1 MSKFAVPVV
10 LSEDST
16 LHEAIGEEQVI
27 RLENIPVS
35 TDKKNLLDKDEEGL
49 LLTAD
54 GLVSKDEN
62 NPISVNID
70 DKLYI
75 KVNELID
82 PADKVLKVADNLMLT
97 DIALEFDPAAGKLTL
112 LGKGGMTVSELMLPV
127 CPGLPTVVEILQNY
141 TPPTPDGYEE
151 NPYQEGT
158 YLHMQFRLSNGNE
171 TDVYI
176 DVAKLVD
183 VYTAGRGISVE
194 DNVISVKLKDGGGL
208 VYAHGTTAL
217 MVDGASLVAEDDP
230 VLRADGGKIASQL
243 GVAVDVENN
252 TVQLIGQNGAVIGE
266 AKLPAALGL
275 PTSAEFV
282 DNPAGKPAGKYL
294 KLTFTR
300 SDGTTQDLYLDMS
313 ALVDVY
319 TGGPGVDITG
329 NTVSVKLA
337 PGTANPLAIAGAS
350 GQLYLAMPR
359 LVSADAGN
367 GLRLGS
373 DNKLYAKSGL
383 DASQA
388 GPGLSLVDGVLQI
401 DAVALAAMLAP
412 LLGGVSADVDN
423 ILTEGSDGKP
433 YLPGDGGSL

>member
-10 LSEDST
+10 LSEDGT

-35 TDKKNLLDKDEEGL
+35 TDKKNLLGSDDEGL
-49 LLTAD
+49 LLTAE

-82 PADKVLKVADNLMLT
+82 PADKVLKVADNMMLA

-112 LGKGGMTVSELMLPV
+112 LGKAGAVISELMLPV

-141 TPPTPDGYEE
+141 TPPAPDGYEE

-194 DNVISVKLKDGGGL
+194 DNVISARLKEGGGL
-208 VYAHGTTAL
+208 AYAHGTTAL
-217 MVDGASLVAEDDP
+217 MVDGAALVAEDDLI
-230 VLRADGGKIASQL
+230 LRADGGKIASQL
-243 GVAVDVENN
+243 GVAVDAENN

-266 AKLPAALGL
+266 AKLPATLGL
-275 PTSAEFV
+275 PTGAEFV

-294 KLTFTR
+294 KLEFTL
-300 SDGTTQDLYLDMS
+300 SDGTTQDLYLDVT

-319 TGGPGVDITG
+319 TGGDGVDIMG
-329 NTVSVKLA
+329 NVVSVKLVEGSNNA
-337 PGTANPLAIAGAS
+337 LAVSTS
-350 GQLYLAMPR
+350 GRLYVDKSR
-359 LVSADAGN
+359 LISADAGN
-367 GLRLGS
+367 ALMQGTDKRL
-373 DNKLYAKSGL
+373 YVKSGL
-383 DASQA
+383 DASQV
-388 GPGLSLVDGVLQI
+388 GPGLSLVDGALQI

-412 LLGGVSADVDN
+412 LLGGVSVDVDN